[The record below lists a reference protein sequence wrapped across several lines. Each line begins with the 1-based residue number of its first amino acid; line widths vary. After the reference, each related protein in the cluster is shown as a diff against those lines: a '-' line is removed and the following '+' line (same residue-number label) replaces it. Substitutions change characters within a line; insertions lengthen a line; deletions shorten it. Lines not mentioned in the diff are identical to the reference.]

1 MRFVRQPWVDR
12 PPAFRGVREDD
23 KMEVDSLL
31 AVEYLS
37 DRDPGESIMLTITNT
52 DLLVGLRDRD
62 NAVVW
67 SQFFERYQPMLVCF
81 AKRLGLNE
89 SDAQDAAQDT
99 LMAFISAYRE
109 GGYDRERGRLRT
121 WLFGIA
127 SHKVRDMQRKR
138 GREMV
143 ITDNADSTA
152 FLNKVPD
159 DEHLSQVWEAEWQQA
174 IVRHCLAEV
183 RKQVKPKTMEAF
195 ELFALQ
201 GLPAEQV
208 ASRLGMTENAV
219 WIAKNR
225 VLTRL
230 REMQKQI
237 EESW

>member
-1 MRFVRQPWVDR
+1 MRFVREPWIAR
-12 PPAFRGVREDD
+12 MPAFRRACQDD
-23 KMEVDSLL
+23 KMEFDSQL
-31 AVEYLS
+31 AVEHLLHP
-37 DRDPGESIMLTITNT
+37 DPGESTMLTITNT

-62 NAVVW
+62 NAVAW

-89 SDAQDAAQDT
+89 SDAQDAAQET
-99 LMAFISAYRE
+99 LMAFVSSYRE

-138 GREMV
+138 NREMV

-152 FLNKVPD
+152 FLNKIPD
-159 DEHLSQVWEAEWQQA
+159 DEHLSRVWEAEWQQA
-174 IVRHCLAEV
+174 IVRHCLTEV
-183 RKQVKPKTMEAF
+183 RKQVKPRTMEAF

-208 ASRLGMTENAV
+208 AARLGMTENAV

-237 EESW
+237 EDTW